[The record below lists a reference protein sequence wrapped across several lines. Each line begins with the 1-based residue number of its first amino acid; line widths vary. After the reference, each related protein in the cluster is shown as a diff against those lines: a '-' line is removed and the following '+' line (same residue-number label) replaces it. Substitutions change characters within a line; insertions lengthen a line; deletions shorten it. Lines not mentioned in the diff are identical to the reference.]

1 MYLWILLGVGA
12 WLLCFYLLKEKPI
25 KEYDEAAIDSEFTVS
40 DIANYEEIA
49 SMHLDVIRK
58 NMKVMHNQDA
68 FDPMLSLMKDWYIKL
83 CEIYRHDKKKKIEV
97 VDDWLRYVSHTSASM
112 VSSHALQQKGW
123 MRTKEEK
130 VEEEESLRKMNLEK
144 EVIEKR
150 FAKLVDGESELA
162 CVRLKEEIERHY
174 FMISY
179 EDFSS
184 FISTLVGES
193 RIDDVDA
200 LKKLLALVKD
210 MEAKGEH
217 IRFKKDDVA
226 LVEDLKRR
234 LAA

>member
-1 MYLWILLGVGA
+1 MYLWIGLGVGA

-25 KEYDEAAIDSEFTVS
+25 KEYDGSTLDTEYTVS
-40 DIANYEEIA
+40 DIANFEEIA
-49 SMHLDVIRK
+49 NAHLEVIKK

-97 VDDWLRYVSHTSASM
+97 IDDWLRYVSHTSASM
-112 VSSHALQQKGW
+112 ITSHALQQKGF
-123 MRTKEEK
+123 MYSKEEK
-130 VEEEESLRKMNLEK
+130 IEEEESLRKMSLEK

-150 FAKLVDGESELA
+150 FAQLVGGESELA
-162 CVRLKEEIERHY
+162 CVRLKEEIEQHY

-179 EDFSS
+179 EDFDG
-184 FISTLVGES
+184 FISSIVGENH
-193 RIDDVDA
+193 VNNLAA

-217 IRFKKDDVA
+217 IRFNKHDEA
-226 LVEDLKRR
+226 LVSSLKSR
-234 LAA
+234 LVL